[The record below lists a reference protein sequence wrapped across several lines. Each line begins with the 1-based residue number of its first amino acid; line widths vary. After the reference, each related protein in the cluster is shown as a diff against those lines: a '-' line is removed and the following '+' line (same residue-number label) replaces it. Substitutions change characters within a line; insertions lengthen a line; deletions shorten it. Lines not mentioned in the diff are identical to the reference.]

1 MTAAHAW
8 REPRGQWSESPGRSL
23 GGKGPHGHAP
33 PSDGWAR
40 GRDARCGPGGDA
52 AHLRGT
58 QAEGQQGE
66 AYCREER
73 KGKRIE
79 RLEGALHIDFKGLA
93 VVVQAL
99 VADGVRQGMKMR
111 ISRFRWRDVDMQAS
125 LVRSSEMAVQ
135 QRDQQLRHY
144 YQQ

>member
-1 MTAAHAW
+1 M
-8 REPRGQWSESPGRSL
+8 
-23 GGKGPHGHAP
+23 
-33 PSDGWAR
+33 
-40 GRDARCGPGGDA
+40 
-52 AHLRGT
+52 RGT

-73 KGKRIE
+73 EGERIE
-79 RLEGALHIDFKGLA
+79 GLERALHIDFKRLA

-99 VADGVRQGMKMR
+99 IVGSMRQGMEMR

-135 QRDQQLRHY
+135 QRDQQLGHY